1 MLIKEKLDVGQKF
14 GDKSV
19 EHKLKTRLFWRFRI
33 AKFIGT
39 SFINR
44 SCSKI
49 TANTL
54 HMLENAVIIVSSF
67 WYTMVIGFRLAITR
81 SNLSK

>member
-1 MLIKEKLDVGQKF
+1 MGPKF
-14 GDKSV
+14 GEKSV
-19 EHKLKTRLFWRFRI
+19 EHKLKPRLFWRLRI
-33 AKFIGT
+33 AKFVGT
-39 SFINR
+39 GFINR

-54 HMLENAVIIVSSF
+54 HMLKNTVIIVSSF